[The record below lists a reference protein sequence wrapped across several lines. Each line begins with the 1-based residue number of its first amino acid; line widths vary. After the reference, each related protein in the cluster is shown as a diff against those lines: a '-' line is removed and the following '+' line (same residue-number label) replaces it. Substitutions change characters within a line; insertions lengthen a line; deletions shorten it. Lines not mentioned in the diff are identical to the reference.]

1 MWWRCWGFSHHHP
14 SYVIAQLYAMH
25 SGSCHISNWREREII
40 SYGFTVHQKY
50 RVLFYCTV
58 QSLSGHTSAVESV
71 TFDSAEALVVAGA
84 ASGTIKLWDLEE
96 AKSKINLPCFGLTHH
111 YYTLDLESLWT
122 RVCQISWFLP
132 CRDCNLLARRLSFRL
147 PWWCCCLWMTVTW
160 ISDTVCWGEQLFAP
174 SQVIAQIVFL
184 LTTIPLESSLHLDH
198 LIRILKS
205 GTLEER
211 DASTH
216 TRGTLVASMLSN
228 SVLMV
233 AGSFRAVRTT

>member
-1 MWWRCWGFSHHHP
+1 
-14 SYVIAQLYAMH
+14 
-25 SGSCHISNWREREII
+25 
-40 SYGFTVHQKY
+40 
-50 RVLFYCTV
+50 
-58 QSLSGHTSAVESV
+58 
-71 TFDSAEALVVAGA
+71 
-84 ASGTIKLWDLEE
+84 
-96 AKSKINLPCFGLTHH
+96 
-111 YYTLDLESLWT
+111 
-122 RVCQISWFLP
+122 
-132 CRDCNLLARRLSFRL
+132 
-147 PWWCCCLWMTVTW
+147 MTVTW